1 MPIRRYV
8 EHGVVFSPD
17 VLSIMGKALEDATTA
32 LGIEDEIKRQAVA
45 KFIIRL
51 TQEDED
57 LDAASLRD
65 RAVARFGDPTRAA
78 PIRED
83 EDARRQPNLG
93 AGSAEPPG
101 TPARP

>member
-51 TQEDED
+51 AQEDED

-65 RAVARFGDPTRAA
+65 RAVAQFGAPTRAS

-83 EDARRQPNLG
+83 EDARHQPNLG

>member
-65 RAVARFGDPTRAA
+65 RAVARFGGPT
-78 PIRED
+78 RED

-101 TPARP
+101 TAARP